1 MTGDPD
7 DPAGGLP
14 PDDAQGRDGG
24 GETDDVAGDFAADD
38 PLYDRDEEAVGV
50 VDFADAREKIA
61 ARVVAGGKP
70 AGAVPPP
77 KDPPARTVLGFDP
90 EAFNKRYAV
99 VIVGGRTMIL
109 DEVQTVH
116 DKAFYERHAWQ
127 DRIRYLSVDAF
138 EKFHANRLLY
148 DGEKDRMVAETRL
161 WLAAV
166 QRRTYE
172 GVMFEPDGVPDGYYN
187 LYQGFSVAPS
197 TDGSW
202 DLLKEHML
210 LNVCG
215 ENTDLYDRLFAWF
228 AAIVQDPGRKIEV
241 AMAIRGKQGCG
252 KTLVGRIF
260 GYLLGPHWRLVDNP
274 RYVTGQFNAHMAQLL
289 LLQADEGFW
298 AGSKEAE
305 GHLKGLISSDVQFIE
320 PKGIDAIPV
329 SNHMR
334 LLVTS
339 NEDWVVPA
347 AMEERRWIVLD
358 CGDGRLQDAAF
369 FQDMMA
375 EMQAGGYARLLHDLL
390 EFDLSSVNLR
400 DIPQTAGLLEQK
412 IRSLSPEVA
421 WWYECLW
428 KGAVTGEE
436 WKDVIESGDVEA
448 AYVGFCER
456 RKYKSTRAF
465 SHLVKYVL
473 ERYVPGLG
481 RTRLTRAAGDGVG
494 TRPRAFV
501 FPDLEACRQ
510 AFSDLAGGGVDWE
523 GSVPYVPE
531 EQLKRRPRDGD

>member
-1 MTGDPD
+1 MTD
-7 DPAGGLP
+7 DPNEPG
-14 PDDAQGRDGG
+14 DGQDLDG
-24 GETDDVAGDFAADD
+24 TGADVGQDGDFAADD
-38 PLYDRDEEAVGV
+38 PLYGGEEETAGEPAAGV
-50 VDFADAREKIA
+50 VDFGAAREKIA
-61 ARVVAGGKP
+61 ARVAGG
-70 AGAVPPP
+70 GGVSGVVPPP
-77 KDPPARTVLGFDP
+77 KDPPGATVAAFDA

-99 VIVGGRTMIL
+99 VIVGGRTMVL
-109 DEVQTVH
+109 DEVQQIH
-116 DKAFYERHAWQ
+116 DRAFYDRHPWQ
-127 DRIRYLSVDAF
+127 DRHRYLSIDAF

-148 DGEKDRMVAETRL
+148 DGEKDRMVAESRL
-161 WLAAV
+161 WLASA

-197 TDGSW
+197 PAGSW

-215 ENTDLYDRLFAWF
+215 ENVDLYDRLFAWF

-241 AMAIRGKQGCG
+241 ALAIRGKQGSG
-252 KTLVGRIF
+252 KTVVGQIF
-260 GYLLGPHWRLVDNP
+260 GRLLGPHWRLVDNP

-358 CGDGRLQDAAF
+358 CGDGRMQDAAF
-369 FQDMMA
+369 FQAMMA
-375 EMQAGGYARLLHDLL
+375 EMQDGGYGRLLHDLL
-390 EFDLSSVNLR
+390 EFDLSTVNLR

-412 IRSLSPEVA
+412 IRSLAPEVA

-428 KGAVTGEE
+428 KGAITGEE
-436 WKDVIESGDVEA
+436 WKDVIECADVEA
-448 AYVGFCER
+448 AYVGFCDR
-456 RKYKSTRAF
+456 RKYKTTRAF
-465 SHLVKYVL
+465 SYLVKYVL

-481 RTRLTRAAGDGVG
+481 RTRLTRSGGDAVG
-494 TRPRAFV
+494 TRPRAFI
-501 FPDLEACRQ
+501 FPDLDVCRK
-510 AFSDLAGGGVDWE
+510 AFSDMAGGGVDWE
-523 GSVPYVPE
+523 GSVPYVAE
-531 EQLKRRPRDGD
+531 EQLKRRPPDDD